1 MIPDIIYNY
10 SQQNNFFWSK
20 MVIVCDE
27 KIIFEKILVSEKEL
41 SDIEI
46 ERLKNTLACIKN
58 MILPRTCIL

>member
-10 SQQNNFFWSK
+10 SQKNNFFWNK

-27 KIIFEKILVSEKEL
+27 KTIFKKILVSEKEL
-41 SDIEI
+41 SNIEI

-58 MILPRTCIL
+58 MIQPRTCIL

>member
-10 SQQNNFFWSK
+10 SQKNNFFWSK
-20 MVIVCDE
+20 IVMVCDE
-27 KIIFEKILVSEKEL
+27 KIIFKKILVSEKEL